1 MRLLVIRH
9 APAGDPAAWEAEER
23 DDRLRPLTP
32 DGKKQMRRAIAGLAT
47 LVREIDV
54 LASSPLAR
62 AMQSAQIVASEFG
75 CDIVTVEELEPKRD
89 PEALVQWL
97 KQQRSDQVVAVV
109 GHEPHLSTLIG
120 YLTAGKRGSF
130 VVLKKAGAALLD
142 LGDSPGSGDG
152 SLEWLLPPRVLRRMA
167 D

>member
-1 MRLLVIRH
+1 VRLLIVRH
-9 APAGDPAAWEAEER
+9 APAGDPAAWEAEGK

-54 LASSPLAR
+54 LASSPLVR

-89 PEALVQWL
+89 PEELLQWL
-97 KQQRSDQVVAVV
+97 KQQRSDHTIAVV

-120 YLTAGKRGSF
+120 HLTTGKRVSF
-130 VVLKKAGAALLD
+130 VVLKKAGTALLD
-142 LGDSPGSGDG
+142 LADSPRPGGG
-152 SLEWLLPPRVLRRMA
+152 SLEWLLPPRVLRRLA